1 MTPLERLQER
11 IARAGDL
18 ADLATPRPLVSLEEF
33 FEGND
38 DHGSIGYNFYPD
50 QPAPSE
56 FFEVFKRIRSRP
68 EVSDVRVEL
77 CQHETPDEWPSTDT
91 VWIITS
97 APISEV
103 KTWLGERFHA
113 DDIFDGW
120 TDHVRRE
127 PYAVP
132 PGMKPIGIWWD

>member
-1 MTPLERLQER
+1 MTPLERLKER
-11 IARAGDL
+11 IAPAGDL
-18 ADLATPRPLVSLEEF
+18 GDLAALRPLVSLEEF

-38 DHGSIGYNFYPD
+38 DYGSIGYNFYPD

-56 FFEVFKRIRSRP
+56 FFAVFKQIRSRSG
-68 EVSDVRVEL
+68 VADVRVEV
-77 CQHETPDEWPSTDT
+77 CQHENPDDWPSTDT

-97 APISEV
+97 APAAEV
-103 KTWLGERFHA
+103 ATWLGKRFLA
-113 DDIFDGW
+113 DEIFDGW

-127 PYAVP
+127 AYPVP